1 MISLLQAIILGLLQ
15 GFTELFPISSL
26 GHSVI
31 LPQLFGW
38 NIHQNDSYFLTFL
51 VATHLATAVVLVGF
65 FWRDWVRIVQ
75 GLVRS
80 FLAREIRADDT
91 YARLGWLL
99 LAGTLPAGIIGLVFE
114 QQLRRVFA
122 SARTAA
128 LFLLMNGLVLLAAEK
143 LRRRANKRAETADQS
158 DAKIAQLGWGQALGI
173 GAAQAGALL
182 PGISRSGSSMAGGL
196 LAGLNNEDAAR
207 FSFLLATPIIGGA
220 AMLKLPEIFQPS
232 AAPLRGAIVAGALCA
247 GITAFFSV
255 RFLVKYFQT
264 RTLTPF
270 AIYCLVAGAA
280 LTLYFAVR

>member
-1 MISLLQAIILGLLQ
+1 MISLLQAIILGLIQ

-31 LPQLFGW
+31 LPQLLGW

-51 VATHLATAVVLVGF
+51 VATHLATALVLLGF
-65 FWRDWVRIVQ
+65 FWSDWAKIVQ
-75 GLVRS
+75 GLFRS
-80 FLAREIRADDT
+80 FLAREIKRDDT

-99 LAGTLPAGIIGLVFE
+99 LAGSLPAGVLGLVFE
-114 QQLRRVFA
+114 QSLRKVFA
-122 SARTAA
+122 SAQTAA
-128 LFLLMNGLVLLAAEK
+128 FFLMMNGVVLLAAEK
-143 LRRRANKRAETADQS
+143 LRRRANKRNETARQS
-158 DAKIAQLGWGQALGI
+158 DTQIAKLGWGQALAI

-220 AMLKLPEIFQPS
+220 AILKLPELFQPA
-232 AAPLRGAIVAGALCA
+232 AAPLRGAIIVGALCA
-247 GITAFFSV
+247 GITAFISIRV
-255 RFLVKYFQT
+255 LIKYFRT

-270 AIYCLVAGAA
+270 AIYCALAGAGA
-280 LTLYFAVR
+280 SLYFLVR